1 MGISIFI
8 KHAFSKHMLTMTTIE
23 EQICILKIVDGLL
36 KANKVGIKTR
46 KDLERVKNFSLNTLK
61 TECRKS
67 WVVLRSKLKQAGLIH
82 LLDDRR
88 KDAEDIHR

>member
-8 KHAFSKHMLTMTTIE
+8 NDAFSKHMLTMTTIE

-46 KDLERVKNFSLNTLK
+46 KDLERIKNFSLNTLK

-67 WVVLRSKLKQAGLIH
+67 WKLVRVKLKQTQLSH
-82 LLDDRR
+82 LLDIR

>member
-1 MGISIFI
+1 MGIPIFI
-8 KHAFSKHMLTMTTIE
+8 NDTFSMLTMTTIE

-46 KDLERVKNFSLNTLK
+46 KDLERIKNFSLNTLK
-61 TECRKS
+61 TECWKS
-67 WVVLRSKLKQAGLIH
+67 WVVLRSKLKQAQLIH

>member
-1 MGISIFI
+1 MGISFFI
-8 KHAFSKHMLTMTTIE
+8 NDAFSKHMLTMTTIE
-23 EQICILKIVDGLL
+23 EQICILKIVDALL

-46 KDLERVKNFSLNTLK
+46 KELERIKNFSLNTLK

-67 WVVLRSKLKQAGLIH
+67 WALVRVKLKQAQLSH
-82 LLDDRR
+82 LLDIR